1 MLVCDIFIV
10 SQNQGLFF
18 VNFIIPHPLSKKA
31 DKKDVRL
38 ALGAASDVLQEP
50 CRAARE
56 GLPWG

>member
-31 DKKDVRL
+31 DKKRRQT
-38 ALGAASDVLQEP
+38 G
-50 CRAARE
+50 
-56 GLPWG
+56 PWGRI